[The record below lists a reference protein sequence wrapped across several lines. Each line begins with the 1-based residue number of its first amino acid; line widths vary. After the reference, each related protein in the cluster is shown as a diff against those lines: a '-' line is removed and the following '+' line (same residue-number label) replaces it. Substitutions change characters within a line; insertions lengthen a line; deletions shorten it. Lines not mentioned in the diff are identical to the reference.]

1 MTSQMDQTSMWSL
14 DKKIEY
20 VKRTIAQS
28 DNIVCLSGVGVV
40 MECGALNFN
49 RDDEAYRIEEEY
61 ERCPEEIM
69 SSVFYNVRM
78 KQFFDF
84 YKKEVLSQKL
94 TPTATYG
101 ALRQLQEAG
110 KLKACITYNIY
121 GTAKQMGLENVYELD
136 GSIHNNWCSK
146 CGKTFPMEYLRDSEE
161 VPLCNSCKAAI
172 RPGIRLHGER
182 IRNNVLTMAANA
194 CADADVLLVL
204 GTNLFDDMVQFAVN
218 HYQGDKL
225 ILVTPHDHFTDKA
238 ADIVIH
244 EHVKEILP
252 MIVS

>member
-1 MTSQMDQTSMWSL
+1 MTKQINQTEMWSL
-14 DKKIEY
+14 EEKIEY
-20 VKRTIAQS
+20 TKRTIMQS

-49 RDDEAYRIEEEY
+49 RDDVAYRIEEEY
-61 ERCPEEIM
+61 DRCPEEIM

-78 KQFFDF
+78 KQFYDF
-84 YKKEVLSQKL
+84 YKKELLNLKL
-94 TPTATYG
+94 TPTATYD
-101 ALRQLQEAG
+101 ALRKLQEIG

-121 GTAKQMGLENVYELD
+121 GIAGQMGIENVYELD

-146 CGKTFPMEYLRDSEE
+146 CGKKFPMEYLRDSEG
-161 VPLCNSCKAAI
+161 VPLCDSCKAAI

-182 IRNNVLTMAANA
+182 MRNNLLTKAANA

-244 EHVKEILP
+244 EYVKDILP
-252 MIVS
+252 KIVP

>member
-1 MTSQMDQTSMWSL
+1 MTIQTNQTEKWSL
-14 DKKIEY
+14 EEKIEY
-20 VKRTIAQS
+20 AKRIITQS
-28 DNIVCLSGVGVV
+28 ENVVCLSGVGVV

-49 RDDEAYRIEEEY
+49 RDDVAYRIEEEY
-61 ERCPEEIM
+61 DRCPEEIM

-78 KQFFDF
+78 KQFYDF
-84 YKKEVLSQKL
+84 YKKELLNLTL
-94 TPTATYG
+94 TPTATYD
-101 ALRQLQEAG
+101 ALRVLQEKG

-121 GTAKQMGLENVYELD
+121 GIAGQMGIENVYELD

-146 CGKTFPMEYLRDSEE
+146 CGKKFSMEYLRDSEG
-161 VPLCNSCKAAI
+161 VPLCDSCKAAI

-182 IRNNVLTMAANA
+182 MRNNLLTKAANA

-225 ILVTPHDHFTDKA
+225 VLVTPHDHFTDKA
-238 ADIVIH
+238 ADLVIH
-244 EHVKEILP
+244 EYVKDILP
-252 MIVS
+252 KIVS

>member
-1 MTSQMDQTSMWSL
+1 MMSKTERENMRCPDM
-14 DKKIEY
+14 KIEY
-20 VKRTIAQS
+20 VKRIIAHS

-61 ERCPEEIM
+61 GRGPEEIL

-78 KQFFDF
+78 KQFYDF
-84 YKKEVLSQKL
+84 YKKEILSMQL
-94 TPTATYG
+94 TPTVTYD
-101 ALRQLQEAG
+101 ALRLLQDAG

-121 GTAKQMGLENVYELD
+121 GTAEQMGLKNVYELD
-136 GSIHNNWCSK
+136 GNIHNNWCSK
-146 CGKTFPMEYLRDSEE
+146 CGKKFSMTYLRDSTG
-161 VPLCNSCKAAI
+161 VPICDVCKGAI
-172 RPGIRLHGER
+172 RPGIRLQGER
-182 IRNNVLTMAANA
+182 MRNNVLTLAANA

-204 GTNLFDDMVQFAVN
+204 GTNLYDDMVQFAVN

-238 ADIVIH
+238 ADVVIH
-244 EHVKEILP
+244 EYVKDILP
-252 MIVS
+252 KIVS

>member
-1 MTSQMDQTSMWSL
+1 MTKKADVAEKWTLEQKL
-14 DKKIEY
+14 DYTKRVIE
-20 VKRTIAQS
+20 KS
-28 DNIVCLSGVGVV
+28 DNVVCLSGIGVV

-49 RDDEAYRIEEEY
+49 RDDVAYRIEEEY
-61 ERCPEEIM
+61 GRCPEEIM

-78 KQFFDF
+78 KQFYEF
-84 YKKEVLSQKL
+84 YKTELLNTKL
-94 TPTATYG
+94 NPTATYD
-101 ALRQLQEAG
+101 ALRKLQDAG

-121 GTAKQMGLENVYELD
+121 GLAGQLGIENVYELD

-146 CGKTFPMEYLRDSEE
+146 CGKTFPMEYLRDYDG
-161 VPLCNSCKAAI
+161 VPSCDACKGPI

-182 IRNNVLTMAANA
+182 MRNDLLTKAANA
-194 CADADVLLVL
+194 CAEADVLLVL

-225 ILVTPHDHFTDKA
+225 ILVTKHDHFTDKA

-244 EHVKEILP
+244 EYVKEILP
-252 MIVS
+252 KIVP